1 MFSAGTQYE
10 DCTGNLTFKN
20 FETSDVKFKFRMSN
34 PKHFNAVPKVG
45 ILSANGEQQ
54 IESKSNWIIQVN
66 MYIILELF

>member
-1 MFSAGTQYE
+1 
-10 DCTGNLTFKN
+10 
-20 FETSDVKFKFRMSN
+20 MSN

-66 MYIILELF
+66 KHMIIITFAQGRQENC